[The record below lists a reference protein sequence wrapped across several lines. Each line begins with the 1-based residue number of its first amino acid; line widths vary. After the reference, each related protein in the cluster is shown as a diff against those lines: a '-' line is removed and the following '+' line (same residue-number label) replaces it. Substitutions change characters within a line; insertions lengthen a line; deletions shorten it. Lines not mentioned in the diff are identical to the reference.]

1 MNLVSLAMQFL
12 TPDMI
17 GRIASGLGLDK
28 GLVGK
33 AISAALPSILA
44 GLVGASTKPDGLKAL
59 TTALGNQDPGLLGNI
74 AGMLGGS
81 NQSSLISNGTSMLSG
96 LLGGSATNA
105 LAGAV
110 AKYAGVGDGP
120 AKSLLGML
128 APVVMGTI
136 GKQQQSAGLDATG
149 LAKMLQGQKDN
160 IASAMP
166 SGFAQLL
173 GGSGLLDSIG
183 PNLKAMTSSAV
194 PAAATT
200 TTSTTT
206 TSTTAPKPV
215 QATSAAAR
223 APVSTTTK
231 TTSFE
236 TERKPAAASLWPWLA
251 LAALAGLGWWYY
263 FLSGENKPRQA
274 AMPTSQAIMVNG
286 VDVSG
291 EVRSLS
297 DNLRTT
303 VGSIKDAGSAQ
314 AALPKLQ
321 GAVAQLDKV
330 RSLAGNLPAANKST
344 LASMITSLMTTLNPM
359 FDTALAIPGVSGI
372 VKGPIDQIRTAML
385 ALSKM

>member
-28 GLVGK
+28 GLAGK

-44 GLVGASTKPDGLKAL
+44 GIVGSSAKPDGLKAL
-59 TTALGNQDPGLLGNI
+59 TSALGNQDPGLLGSL

-81 NQSSLISNGTSMLSG
+81 NQSSLISNGSSMLSG
-96 LLGGSATNA
+96 LLGGSATGA

-110 AKYAGVGDGP
+110 AKFAGIGDGP

-136 GKQQQSAGLDATG
+136 GKQQQSAGLDAGG
-149 LAKMLQGQKDN
+149 LAKMLMGQKDN

-183 PNLKAMTSSAV
+183 PNLKALSGGTS
-194 PAAATT
+194 

-206 TSTTAPKPV
+206 TTAPKAAPASTASTASRTAPA
-215 QATSAAAR
+215 ATPYGTA
-223 APVSTTTK
+223 
-231 TTSFE
+231 
-236 TERKPAAASLWPWLA
+236 KPASASLWPWLG

-263 FLSGENKPRQA
+263 FISGENKPRTMAQA
-274 AMPTSQAIMVNG
+274 PAAQAMMVNG
-286 VDVSG
+286 IDVG
-291 EVRSLS
+291 GQVKTLS
-297 DNLRTT
+297 DTLRTT
-303 VGSIKDAGSAQ
+303 LGSIKDAGSAQ

-321 GAVAQLDKV
+321 AAVSELDKV
-330 RSLAGNLPAANKST
+330 KGLAANMPAASKSSF
-344 LASMITSLMTTLNPM
+344 ASLIMSVMGTLNPL

-372 VKGPIDQIRTAML
+372 VKGPIDQIRTAMT
-385 ALSKM
+385 ALSKG